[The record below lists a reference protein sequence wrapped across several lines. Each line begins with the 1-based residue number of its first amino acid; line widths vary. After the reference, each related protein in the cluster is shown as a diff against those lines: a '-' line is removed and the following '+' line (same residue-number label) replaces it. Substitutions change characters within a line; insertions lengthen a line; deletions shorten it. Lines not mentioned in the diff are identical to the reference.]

1 MIKWNR
7 HSYNMPKYDFLLILI
22 VLIMLCIFAICFFY
36 RLAMLDDIENVRI
49 YWDFRP
55 CNIRHLR
62 LSVGTNAYFDEIKPC
77 KYFVESHIPSF
88 ADFSRWYGKSVL
100 EIRL

>member
-1 MIKWNR
+1 M
-7 HSYNMPKYDFLLILI
+7 YFLRS
-22 VLIMLCIFAICFFY
+22 VFFY
-36 RLAMLDDIENVRI
+36 RFAMLDDIENVCT

-62 LSVGTNAYFDEIKPC
+62 LSVGTEAYFDEIEPC